1 MTLIDC
7 QNNQLI
13 INWQSKEHIYFADV
27 PLLVNFVKMKTIRE
41 IVFYKD
47 YFNDFFDTLTDN
59 VKNKIDEVLFMMT
72 ILERVPTKF
81 FKSIEGVKG
90 LFEIRI
96 EYESNIY
103 RIFCCFDKGNL
114 VILFNGFQKKT
125 QRTPTKELNKAE
137 KIMKEY
143 FKEQNENGNKK

>member
-1 MTLIDC
+1 MET
-7 QNNQLI
+7 N
-13 INWQSKEHIYFADV
+13 
-27 PLLVNFVKMKTIRE
+27 RE

-47 YFNDFFDTLTDN
+47 YFDTFFDTLTDK
-59 VKNKIDEVLFMMT
+59 VKDKIDEVFFMIT

-81 FKSIEGVKG
+81 FKSIEGIKG

-114 VILFNGFQKKT
+114 VVLFNGFQKKT
-125 QRTPTKELNKAE
+125 RTGYIP
-137 KIMKEY
+137 
-143 FKEQNENGNKK
+143 

>member
-1 MTLIDC
+1 ME
-7 QNNQLI
+7 
-13 INWQSKEHIYFADV
+13 S
-27 PLLVNFVKMKTIRE
+27 IRE

-47 YFNDFFDTLTDN
+47 YFDHFFEPLTDK
-59 VKNKIDEVLFMMT
+59 VKNKIDEVLFMIT

-81 FKSIEGVKG
+81 FKNIEGIKG

-114 VILFNGFQKKT
+114 VVLFNGFHKKT
-125 QRTPTKELNKAE
+125 QKTPTKELYRAE
-137 KIMKEY
+137 RIMQEY
-143 FKEQNENGNKK
+143 FNEQKEDKNGNKK

>member
-1 MTLIDC
+1 L
-7 QNNQLI
+7 
-13 INWQSKEHIYFADV
+13 
-27 PLLVNFVKMKTIRE
+27 KTIRE

-47 YFNDFFDTLTDN
+47 YFDDFFETLTEN
-59 VKNKIDEVLFMMT
+59 VKDKIDEVLFMIT

-103 RIFCCFDKGNL
+103 SIFCCFDKGNL
-114 VILFNGFQKKT
+114 VVLFNGFQKKT
-125 QRTPTKELNKAE
+125 QKTSTKELTKAQ
-137 KIMKEY
+137 KIMAEY
-143 FKEQNENGNKK
+143 FAEQKETKNGNKK

>member
-1 MTLIDC
+1 
-7 QNNQLI
+7 
-13 INWQSKEHIYFADV
+13 
-27 PLLVNFVKMKTIRE
+27 MKTIRE

-47 YFNDFFDTLTDN
+47 YFEDFFETLTDK
-59 VKNKIDEVLFMMT
+59 VKDKIDEVLFMMT

-90 LFEIRI
+90 LFEIRV

-114 VILFNGFQKKT
+114 VVLFNGFQKKS
-125 QRTPTKELNKAE
+125 QKTPSKELNKAE
-137 KIMKEY
+137 QIMEEY
-143 FKEQNENGNKK
+143 FAEQKRANNGSRR